1 MEDRNHIIDTAKG
14 YGMILVIAGHLFT
27 YGSYPFNFIFS
38 FHMPLFFFLSG
49 FLFTLEKYPNS
60 RYLFKKIFRTMIAT
74 YLFFIIIGFFL
85 YAVSGRLNL
94 NEHFL
99 YSTFFKGQPDVCGSL
114 WFITCLAFVYT
125 SFYYISKILNNTHS
139 RLILLILASCL
150 LAEYLLTKVSTQ
162 YIPFKFESVPIAL
175 FFFTIGYYCKLN
187 NWIHTIKYK
196 WGTVALVLTIFFS
209 YTNSTVNI
217 CIPTLG
223 NILYFLVAALGGIY
237 FILTVSKDKSNSFI
251 RFLGKNSLIIFLMDE
266 FIRYYYLEFISLI
279 EQKTYIA
286 MENIPTS
293 FCIIGTILVTLGCA
307 SSIYIIS
314 PLYNNFIKKLI
325 SLTRVMNKQT

>member
-99 YSTFFKGQPDVCGSL
+99 YSTFLKDNQM
-114 WFITCLAFVYT
+114 FV
-125 SFYYISKILNNTHS
+125 
-139 RLILLILASCL
+139 
-150 LAEYLLTKVSTQ
+150 
-162 YIPFKFESVPIAL
+162 
-175 FFFTIGYYCKLN
+175 
-187 NWIHTIKYK
+187 
-196 WGTVALVLTIFFS
+196 VL
-209 YTNSTVNI
+209 YG
-217 CIPTLG
+217 L
-223 NILYFLVAALGGIY
+223 
-237 FILTVSKDKSNSFI
+237 
-251 RFLGKNSLIIFLMDE
+251 
-266 FIRYYYLEFISLI
+266 
-279 EQKTYIA
+279 
-286 MENIPTS
+286 
-293 FCIIGTILVTLGCA
+293 
-307 SSIYIIS
+307 S
-314 PLYNNFIKKLI
+314 PA
-325 SLTRVMNKQT
+325 